1 MPEPSPFVLL
11 RDVSNVYVSR
21 SYGALGKKTGKPVL
35 DHINMEIRKGEIFG
49 LVGESGCGKTTLA
62 RAILGLIDYEGEIII
77 DGLRQDRRRRR
88 EMARKVQVVFQD
100 PASSLN
106 PVKTIGSILEEPLR
120 IQGVKNP
127 GERARRVEE
136 ILSLVGLDSAYKKRK
151 PSELSGGQR
160 QRICIGCALML
171 DPKLI
176 IADEAVSSLD
186 VSVGAQIL
194 NLFQDLHQ
202 RLGLSLLFISH
213 NLNIVYY
220 LCDRI
225 AVMYRGQ
232 IVELGA
238 ARDIYTQAAHPY
250 TQALLAAVPEL
261 PGENSAPP
269 PSGSV
274 FADFPAQGALD
285 AVFPSGPDA
294 HDACRYARFCPRRK
308 ECDGEGSGTLVN
320 IAQTGNEAHYVR
332 CALTGP

>member
-1 MPEPSPFVLL
+1 
-11 RDVSNVYVSR
+11 VSNVYVSR
-21 SYGALGKKTGKPVL
+21 SYGVLGRKTGKPVL
-35 DHINMEIRKGEIFG
+35 HHINLEIREGEIFG

-62 RAILGLIDYEGEIII
+62 RAILGLIDYEGEIVI
-77 DGLRQDRRRRR
+77 DGLKQDRRHRW
-88 EMARKVQVVFQD
+88 EMARKAQAVFQD
-100 PASSLN
+100 PSGSLN

-120 IQGVKNP
+120 IQGIKSP
-127 GERARRVEE
+127 EDRALRVQE
-136 ILSLVGLDSAYKKRK
+136 ILSLIGLDANYKNRK

-160 QRICIGCALML
+160 QRVCIGCALML

-194 NLFQDLHQ
+194 NLFRDLHQ

-225 AVMYRGQ
+225 AVMYHGQ

-238 ARDIYTQAAHPY
+238 AEDIYTHAAHPY

-261 PGENSAPP
+261 IGEEPD
-269 PSGSV
+269 V
-274 FADFPAQGALD
+274 FTALPALD
-285 AVFPSGPDA
+285 AIPLAGSSDMQGVY
-294 HDACRYARFCPRRK
+294 RYTRLSQNTSD
-308 ECDGEGSGTLVN
+308 DGDTGTLVN
-320 IAQTGNEAHYVR
+320 ISEAGKEPHYVR
-332 CALTGP
+332 RALMTGP

>member
-1 MPEPSPFVLL
+1 MEASGKPFVLI
-11 RDVSNVYVSR
+11 RDVSNVYVPR
-21 SYGALGKKTGKPVL
+21 FYGVLGKKTGKSVL
-35 DHINMEIRKGEIFG
+35 DHINLEIQEGELFG

-62 RAILGLIDYEGEIII
+62 RAMLALIDYEGEIVI

-88 EMARKVQVVFQD
+88 EMARKVQAVFQD
-100 PASSLN
+100 PAGSLN
-106 PVKTIGSILEEPLR
+106 PVKTIGSILEEPLI
-120 IQGVKNP
+120 IQGVKDRE
-127 GERARRVEE
+127 ERIWRVNG
-136 ILSLVGLDSAYKKRK
+136 ILALVGIDPAYRTHR

-176 IADEAVSSLD
+176 IADEAISSLD

-202 RLGLSLLFISH
+202 KLGLSLFFISH
-213 NLNIVYY
+213 NLNVVYY

-238 ARDIYTQAAHPY
+238 AGDIYAAPAHPY

-261 PGENSAPP
+261 TGEQSADPGGVFTALPAP
-269 PSGSV
+269 
-274 FADFPAQGALD
+274 GARN
-285 AVFPSGPDA
+285 
-294 HDACRYARFCPRRK
+294 ACRYAHLCPRRDNK
-308 ECDGEGSGTLVN
+308 CGGEEPGALVN
-320 IAQTGNEAHYVR
+320 IAQEGKKPHYVR
-332 CALTGP
+332 CILALEGR